1 MVKDPESIRRQLLE
15 ELVEAGEL
23 YLNLG
28 EYIKAHKMTKIPRGK
43 NRQNIIEPQLD
54 DIIMKRDI
62 WDKIKELAQKIPFI

>member
-23 YLNLG
+23 YLNLDD
-28 EYIKAHKMTKIPRGK
+28 YIKAHGMAKIPRGK

-54 DIIMKRDI
+54 VFILKNDI
-62 WDKIKELAQKIPFI
+62 WIKIQELGRKLPSI

>member
-23 YLNLG
+23 YLNLDD
-28 EYIKAHKMTKIPRGK
+28 YIKAHGMAKIPKGK

-54 DIIMKRDI
+54 VIIMKSDI
-62 WDKIKELAQKIPFI
+62 WDRIRELGHKLPSV

>member
-23 YLNLG
+23 YLNLDD
-28 EYIKAHKMTKIPRGK
+28 YIKAHGMAKIPRGK

-54 DIIMKRDI
+54 VIIMKGDI
-62 WDKIKELAQKIPFI
+62 WDRIRELGRKLPSI

>member
-23 YLNLG
+23 YLNLDD
-28 EYIKAHKMTKIPRGK
+28 YIKAHGMAKIPRGK

-54 DIIMKRDI
+54 VIVMKGDI
-62 WDKIKELAQKIPFI
+62 WDRIRELGQKIPSV